1 MSGTEAAC
9 LFVSYLFWQTMT
21 TTIMTTRTTSST
33 SITTILT
40 TKITTTHNQ
49 TTTGQGN
56 NDCTKPT
63 KTQRRSKGDPKET
76 KKSPKGDQN
85 ETQRNPKEIQRKAV
99 FRTMKNVF
107 VFLLL
112 SLFFSQGRKLK
123 LFKNLL
129 NLNFPL
135 IKHLCWT
142 NIY

>member
-63 KTQRRSKGDPKET
+63 KTQRRSKGDPKEIQRRPKRAPRGT
-76 KKSPKGDQN
+76 RMRPKGIPKKS
-85 ETQRNPKEIQRKAV
+85 KEKPYFEQWKM
-99 FRTMKNVF
+99 F
-107 VFLLL
+107 
-112 SLFFSQGRKLK
+112 LFFYCLVFFSAKVGSWNCLR
-123 LFKNLL
+123 
-129 NLNFPL
+129 
-135 IKHLCWT
+135 T
-142 NIY
+142 Y